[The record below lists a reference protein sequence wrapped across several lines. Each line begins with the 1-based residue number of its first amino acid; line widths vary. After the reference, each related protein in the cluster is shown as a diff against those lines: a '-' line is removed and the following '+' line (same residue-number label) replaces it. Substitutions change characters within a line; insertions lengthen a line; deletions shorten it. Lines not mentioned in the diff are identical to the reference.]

1 MCRFAVVP
9 LQSTQ
14 FQHAD
19 ERNQEG
25 RRDNKA
31 PASSPFALPVYALIY
46 LLISGGADTGVIP
59 STSAYFISSPRDRSN
74 SLCRRKK
81 KGNATGA
88 ISISIR
94 VTNVFLSRLFWGPF
108 FLFFPLKFLSST
120 LLPYVLSI
128 FGRRRGSPHNALG
141 PPVVVFRVSSPPA
154 RAVPF
159 FRIERIMII
168 IFFFSPNHSL
178 VEGRRVSCARQTW
191 LSRAANRAFALPALT
206 LPAVGKD
213 RIYSPISGSAAI
225 DIAALFDNN
234 AEAQFTKRDNYEQNN
249 NPRPLFL
256 KLLVPIRSRASE
268 KGLAP
273 CSGPMTVSWGNT
285 NAAAGIKSYLRCSL
299 LDVYIFFLFFFFPVT
314 RVVSFAR
321 LLVSSMFFSRK

>member
-1 MCRFAVVP
+1 MPGLAGFSVPTSAARQKMRRFAVVP
-9 LQSTQ
+9 LQSTP

-74 SLCRRKK
+74 SLCRRRK

-94 VTNVFLSRLFWGPF
+94 VTNVFLSRLFGGPF
-108 FLFFPLKFLSST
+108 FSFFFSPLKFFLSST

-128 FGRRRGSPHNALG
+128 FGRRRGSRHNALG

-159 FRIERIMII
+159 FRIERIIII
-168 IFFFSPNHSL
+168 IFFSL
-178 VEGRRVSCARQTW
+178 
-191 LSRAANRAFALPALT
+191 
-206 LPAVGKD
+206 
-213 RIYSPISGSAAI
+213 RI
-225 DIAALFDNN
+225 
-234 AEAQFTKRDNYEQNN
+234 
-249 NPRPLFL
+249 
-256 KLLVPIRSRASE
+256 IRSSRGDGFRARGRHGYRE
-268 KGLAP
+268 QR
-273 CSGPMTVSWGNT
+273 T
-285 NAAAGIKSYLRCSL
+285 
-299 LDVYIFFLFFFFPVT
+299 
-314 RVVSFAR
+314 AR
-321 LLVSSMFFSRK
+321 SHSRP